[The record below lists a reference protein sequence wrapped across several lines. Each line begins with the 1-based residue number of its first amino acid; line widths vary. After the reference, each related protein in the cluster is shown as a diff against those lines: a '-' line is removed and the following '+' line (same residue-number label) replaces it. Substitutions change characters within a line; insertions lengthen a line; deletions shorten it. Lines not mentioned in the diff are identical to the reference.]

1 MSESVR
7 LAKRLAAELSCSRGD
22 AERYIEGG
30 WAAVDGKRIEEPGFR
45 VSPGQSVG
53 LLPGARLEDARPV
66 TILLHKPAG
75 LYANDEPG
83 SARDLILPENLM
95 PGDRS
100 GQRYL
105 QRMFNGLKLV
115 TPLERAASGLVV
127 YTQEYPVARKLVEEG
142 RYVEQEY
149 VAQVSGQLSAA
160 DLARLQRGL
169 AYDGRAATPMKVSW
183 QNETH
188 LRFAMKTAAPGF
200 IEYACDAFGL
210 RLQALRRIRIGR
222 LPMAGLALGQ
232 WRYRLDYERF

>member
-7 LAKRLAAELSCSRGD
+7 LAKRVAAEQSCSRGD

-30 WAAVDGKRIEEPGFR
+30 WVAVDGECVEEPGYR
-45 VSPGQSVG
+45 VAPGQVVS
-53 LLPGARLEDARPV
+53 LLPGARLEEVRPV

-83 SARDLILPENLM
+83 SARDLIQPENLM

-100 GQRYL
+100 GLRYL
-105 QRMFNGLKLV
+105 KRMFNGLRLV
-115 TPLERAASGLVV
+115 TPLERAASGLLV
-127 YTQEYPVARKLVEEG
+127 YTQEYPVARKLLEEG

-149 VAQVSGQLSAA
+149 VAQVSGRLQDG

-169 AYDGRAATPMKVSW
+169 AYQGRAATPMKISW

-188 LRFAMKTAAPGF
+188 LRFALKTPDPGF
-200 IEYACDAFGL
+200 IEYVCDAAGL
-210 RLQALRRIRIGR
+210 RLEALRRIRIGR
-222 LPMAGLALGQ
+222 LPMAGLAAGQ
-232 WRYRLDYERF
+232 WRYRLAYERF

>member
-7 LAKRLAAELSCSRGD
+7 LAKRLATELSCSRGD

-30 WAAVDGKRIEEPGFR
+30 WVAVDGKQVEEPGYR
-45 VSPGQSVG
+45 VAPGQSVG

-105 QRMFNGLKLV
+105 KRMLNGLKLV

-127 YTQEYPVARKLVEEG
+127 YTQEYPIARKLVEEG

-160 DLARLQRGL
+160 DLAPR
-169 AYDGRAATPMKVSW
+169 P
-183 QNETH
+183 
-188 LRFAMKTAAPGF
+188 
-200 IEYACDAFGL
+200 
-210 RLQALRRIRIGR
+210 
-222 LPMAGLALGQ
+222 
-232 WRYRLDYERF
+232 

>member
-7 LAKRLAAELSCSRGD
+7 LAKRVAADLSCSRGD

-30 WAAVDGKRIEEPGFR
+30 WVAVDGAKVEEPGYR
-45 VSPGQSVG
+45 VAPGQAVS
-53 LLPGARLEDARPV
+53 LLPGARLEEARPV
-66 TILLHKPAG
+66 TILVHKPAG

-83 SARDLILPENLM
+83 SARDLIVPENLM

-105 QRMFNGLKLV
+105 KRMFNGLRLA
-115 TPLERAASGLVV
+115 TPLERAASGLLV

-142 RYVEQEY
+142 RHVEQEY
-149 VAQVSGQLSAA
+149 VAQVSGRLEEGDLS
-160 DLARLQRGL
+160 RLQRGL
-169 AYDGRAATPMKVSW
+169 AYEGRAAIPMKVSW

-188 LRFAMKTAAPGF
+188 LRFALKTPAPGF
-200 IEYACDAFGL
+200 IEYVCETAGL

-222 LPMAGLALGQ
+222 LPMAGLAAGQ
-232 WRYRLDYERF
+232 WRYRLPYERF